1 MKLTS
6 FQIGLYIIF
15 IIFIIIISEYYTTTK
30 LITTKTNISHSKK
43 EEFTTEE
50 DLIKDDIMKAL
61 NELNI
66 TDNGIKNIV
75 SEKISKFN
83 KIFNKYKVLIVPINI
98 NNNGKCDDWDMYSNG
113 QYKDYLNNCVNI
125 QNDYQCLKDGI
136 LSSCSNYYN
145 DTIKKLI
152 NLNTD
157 EIFKIIKYNIFIGIN
172 EINSDINSKNDNF
185 NKLINEIKIKH
196 NLEIQ
201 QKYFIDY
208 NNKNIDSK
216 KILID
221 KTSKNFEKTENEVNI
236 NKIEF
241 QQFLKMNK
249 KISEQNASYYSYIIY
264 LLVAII
270 LIGLLNF
277 FFTELL

>member
-1 MKLTS
+1 MKLTV

-15 IIFIIIISEYYTTTK
+15 IIVIILISNYYTSININHTNNTN
-30 LITTKTNISHSKK
+30 LKT
-43 EEFTTEE
+43 EEFTQEE
-50 DLIKDDIMKAL
+50 DKLKSDIIKAL
-61 NELNI
+61 NDSNI
-66 TDNGIKNIV
+66 TDYGIQKDV
-75 SEKISKFN
+75 SDQIARFN
-83 KIFNKYKVLIVPINI
+83 SILNKYKVLLVPINM
-98 NNNGKCDDWDMYSNG
+98 NNNGKCDNWDMYSNG

-125 QNDYQCLKDGI
+125 QNDYQCLKEGI

-145 DTIKKLI
+145 DTMKNLI
-152 NLNTD
+152 NLNID
-157 EIFKIIKYNIFIGIN
+157 EIFNNIKYNIFIGIN
-172 EINSDINSKNDNF
+172 EINSAINSRNDNF

-201 QKYFIDY
+201 QQYFIDY

-264 LLVAII
+264 LVIAII
-270 LIGLLNF
+270 VVGLLNF

>member
-1 MKLTS
+1 MKLTA

-15 IIFIIIISEYYTTTK
+15 IIVIILISEYYTTT
-30 LITTKTNISHSKK
+30 TTTNKNISQSKK
-43 EEFTTEE
+43 EKFTTEE
-50 DLIKDDIMKAL
+50 DILKSDIIKAL
-61 NELNI
+61 NDSNI
-66 TDNGIKNIV
+66 TDYGIQKDV
-75 SEKISKFN
+75 SDQIAKFN
-83 KIFNKYKVLIVPINI
+83 SILNKYKVLTVPINV
-98 NNNGKCDDWDMYSNG
+98 NNNGKCEDWNMYNNG
-113 QYKDYLNNCVNI
+113 QYKDYRNNCVNI
-125 QNDYQCLKDGI
+125 QNDYQCLKGGI

-145 DTIKKLI
+145 DTMKNLI
-152 NLNTD
+152 NLNTN
-157 EIFKIIKYNIFIGIN
+157 EIFNNIKNNIFISIN
-172 EINSDINSKNDNF
+172 EINSSINSRNDSF

-249 KISEQNASYYSYIIY
+249 KISEKNESYYSYIIY
-264 LLVAII
+264 LVISII
-270 LIGLLNF
+270 VVGLLNF